1 MPSPKIYSDYLK
13 YITHN
18 YKNKLLPFN
27 FRNKKYGWKC
37 STKLTINKKLINKK
51 LFYDFFT
58 SGTIYNKCCYSCNY
72 RKSSCADIRIGDY
85 WGNKFKDNKFGISMV
100 IVNTNAGEKVL
111 KELVKQKKI
120 SLNKE
125 NIEDYFKN
133 QQSIN
138 AALPL
143 KYNEVMSKLANMNN
157 SIKKIHKNYI
167 KKIILDLEIR
177 QRLYP
182 IYRKFVKSNEK

>member
-1 MPSPKIYSDYLK
+1 
-13 YITHN
+13 
-18 YKNKLLPFN
+18 
-27 FRNKKYGWKC
+27 
-37 STKLTINKKLINKK
+37 
-51 LFYDFFT
+51 
-58 SGTIYNKCCYSCNY
+58 
-72 RKSSCADIRIGDY
+72 
-85 WGNKFKDNKFGISMV
+85 MV

-143 KYNEVMSKLANMNN
+143 NYNEVMSKLANMNN